1 MLVLSDKKE
10 ALKELRV
17 KFTTQEKALD
27 KAKKGIIAKISWLF
41 FFLKGY
47 FKGRYVYKFN
57 NWLLPKSRSIY
68 IYMYIYIY
76 KINRVG
82 ILLNKKQDQPD
93 AFFLERYKIKNPQI
107 KLKRKSWMYI
117 SR

>member
-1 MLVLSDKKE
+1 
-10 ALKELRV
+10 
-17 KFTTQEKALD
+17 
-27 KAKKGIIAKISWLF
+27 
-41 FFLKGY
+41 
-47 FKGRYVYKFN
+47 
-57 NWLLPKSRSIY
+57 
-68 IYMYIYIY
+68 MYTYIY

-93 AFFLERYKIKNPQI
+93 AFFLERFKIKNPQI